1 MDTSRFIGNDDV
13 SVDILLSL
21 DWKDVKALIH
31 VNAYLNDLFQHDVML
46 IKKRQDAMTAVDQIM
61 NDINNNKFITIEPTN
76 NQYYLFKNIIEPF
89 HFKKDEMNVL
99 TVFDS
104 IIIMIHDDKTYSIL
118 FVYHDEVYDVFKT
131 IGLSVKQILFQLVY
145 NNMIKKE
152 YTID

>member
-1 MDTSRFIGNDDV
+1 MNTSRFIGNDDV
-13 SVDILLSL
+13 AVDILLSL

-89 HFKKDEMNVL
+89 QFKKDEMNVL

>member
-1 MDTSRFIGNDDV
+1 MNTSRFIGNDDV
-13 SVDILLSL
+13 AVDILLSL

>member
-1 MDTSRFIGNDDV
+1 
-13 SVDILLSL
+13 
-21 DWKDVKALIH
+21 

-152 YTID
+152 YTLG